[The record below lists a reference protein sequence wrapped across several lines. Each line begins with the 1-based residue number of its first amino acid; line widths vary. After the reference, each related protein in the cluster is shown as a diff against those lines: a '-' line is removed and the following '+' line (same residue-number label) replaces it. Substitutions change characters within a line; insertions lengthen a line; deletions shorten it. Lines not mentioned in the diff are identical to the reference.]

1 VAILR
6 PMRGS
11 RDARSR
17 NAFLRNICAQHPF
30 GNLSQV
36 AQARGTRVPAQFHE
50 TRRDRTEQL
59 MKLTS
64 EQVKQTVNQL
74 GAQVLP
80 DEHPAMP
87 QLNSMFGEHTFFVD
101 ETGLKVLEPTPSLGA
116 ERETGEVVSLAD
128 WSDADLTRLM
138 AHEPEPTGVIVVFE
152 HVRH

>member
-1 VAILR
+1 
-6 PMRGS
+6 
-11 RDARSR
+11 
-17 NAFLRNICAQHPF
+17 
-30 GNLSQV
+30 
-36 AQARGTRVPAQFHE
+36 
-50 TRRDRTEQL
+50 

-101 ETGLKVLEPTPSLGA
+101 EMGLKVLEPTASPGSDQS
-116 ERETGEVVSLAD
+116 GEVVSLAD
-128 WSDADLTRLM
+128 WGDSDLTRLM

-152 HVRH
+152 QMKH

>member
-1 VAILR
+1 MPRVITK
-6 PMRGS
+6 
-11 RDARSR
+11 
-17 NAFLRNICAQHPF
+17 NTFCRNICPQRLF
-30 GNLSQV
+30 GTLSQ
-36 AQARGTRVPAQFHE
+36 ADKGRERMLPPGSMKPQTK
-50 TRRDRTEQL
+50 TEQL

-101 ETGLKVLEPTPSLGA
+101 EMGLKVLEPAASLGA
-116 ERETGEVVSLAD
+116 ETDRQSGEVVSLAD
-128 WSDADLTRLM
+128 WGDSDLTRLM

>member
-1 VAILR
+1 
-6 PMRGS
+6 
-11 RDARSR
+11 
-17 NAFLRNICAQHPF
+17 
-30 GNLSQV
+30 
-36 AQARGTRVPAQFHE
+36 
-50 TRRDRTEQL
+50 

-101 ETGLKVLEPTPSLGA
+101 DMGLKVLEPTASSGVDTD
-116 ERETGEVVSLAD
+116 RQSGEVVSLAD
-128 WSDADLTRLM
+128 WGDSDLTRLM

-152 HVRH
+152 HMKH

>member
-1 VAILR
+1 VQGTPAL
-6 PMRGS
+6 
-11 RDARSR
+11 
-17 NAFLRNICAQHPF
+17 AQL
-30 GNLSQV
+30 N
-36 AQARGTRVPAQFHE
+36 E
-50 TRRDRTEQL
+50 TDVTKTEQL

-64 EQVKQTVNQL
+64 EQVKQTINQL

-101 ETGLKVLEPTPSLGA
+101 DMGLKVLELTTPPNT
-116 ERETGEVVSLAD
+116 ERQTGEVVSLANWGD
-128 WSDADLTRLM
+128 PELTRLM

>member
-1 VAILR
+1 MSAADAT
-6 PMRGS
+6 
-11 RDARSR
+11 RDHEMHFSGTFVRSTCSGDWARRTS
-17 NAFLRNICAQHPF
+17 AQGTPA
-30 GNLSQV
+30 L
-36 AQARGTRVPAQFHE
+36 AQLNE
-50 TRRDRTEQL
+50 TDVTETEQL

-101 ETGLKVLEPTPSLGA
+101 ETGLKVVEPTAPPGT
-116 ERETGEVVSLAD
+116 ERQSGEVVSLAD
-128 WSDADLTRLM
+128 WGDSELTRLM

>member
-1 VAILR
+1 
-6 PMRGS
+6 
-11 RDARSR
+11 
-17 NAFLRNICAQHPF
+17 
-30 GNLSQV
+30 
-36 AQARGTRVPAQFHE
+36 
-50 TRRDRTEQL
+50 

-87 QLNSMFGEHTFFVD
+87 EM
-101 ETGLKVLEPTPSLGA
+101 GLKVLEPTPSLGA
-116 ERETGEVVSLAD
+116 GRQTGEVVSLAD
-128 WSDADLTRLM
+128 WSDADLTRLT

>member
-1 VAILR
+1 MK
-6 PMRGS
+6 P
-11 RDARSR
+11 D
-17 NAFLRNICAQHPF
+17 
-30 GNLSQV
+30 
-36 AQARGTRVPAQFHE
+36 TE
-50 TRRDRTEQL
+50 TEQL

-116 ERETGEVVSLAD
+116 DRVSLFSSERRSASRR
-128 WSDADLTRLM
+128 WLSAS
-138 AHEPEPTGVIVVFE
+138 AV
-152 HVRH
+152 

>member
-1 VAILR
+1 MK
-6 PMRGS
+6 PDM
-11 RDARSR
+11 
-17 NAFLRNICAQHPF
+17 
-30 GNLSQV
+30 
-36 AQARGTRVPAQFHE
+36 TE
-50 TRRDRTEQL
+50 TEPH

-64 EQVKQTVNQL
+64 EQVKQTINQL

-101 ETGLKVLEPTPSLGA
+101 ESGLKVLEPTPSLEA
-116 ERETGEVVSLAD
+116 ERQTGEVVSLAD
-128 WSDADLTRLM
+128 WTDADLTRLT

>member
-1 VAILR
+1 
-6 PMRGS
+6 
-11 RDARSR
+11 
-17 NAFLRNICAQHPF
+17 
-30 GNLSQV
+30 
-36 AQARGTRVPAQFHE
+36 
-50 TRRDRTEQL
+50 
-59 MKLTS
+59 MKLTT

-101 ETGLKVLEPTPSLGA
+101 ETGLKVLEPTPSLSA
-116 ERETGEVVSLAD
+116 ERQTGEVVSLAN